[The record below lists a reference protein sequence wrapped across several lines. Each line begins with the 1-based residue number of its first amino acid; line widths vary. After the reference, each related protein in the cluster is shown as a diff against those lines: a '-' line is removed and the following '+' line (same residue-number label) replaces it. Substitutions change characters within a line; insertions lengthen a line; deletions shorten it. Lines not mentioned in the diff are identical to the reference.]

1 MRTGKAR
8 KENGFASFFKRERD
22 SREFPLSS
30 SDLFPCLLRS
40 GTPSRYSL
48 PALLHRPFSQFATW
62 ISFFDSR
69 ISLNTKAGRIGAGGD
84 SSSEEEE
91 ASRRSRRLSL
101 AHCSDE
107 SGGSGGGS
115 SSCDILRLPF
125 RVALAEDMV
134 ARADSPH
141 FRLLGKRERERGLLS
156 FFFLLLL
163 LLLLLLLSLLFS
175 TFRKERKTHLP
186 LSLFPSSRF
195 LSLSL
200 SLFLFR
206 SLRCPRKGR
215 RRRGR
220 ARR

>member
-141 FRLLGKRERERGLLS
+141 FRLLGKRERERASEFFLSSSSSSSSSFSSFFHFQKRKKNSPAPLSLS
-156 FFFLLLL
+156 FF
-163 LLLLLLLSLLFS
+163 SFS
-175 TFRKERKTHLP
+175 
-186 LSLFPSSRF
+186 